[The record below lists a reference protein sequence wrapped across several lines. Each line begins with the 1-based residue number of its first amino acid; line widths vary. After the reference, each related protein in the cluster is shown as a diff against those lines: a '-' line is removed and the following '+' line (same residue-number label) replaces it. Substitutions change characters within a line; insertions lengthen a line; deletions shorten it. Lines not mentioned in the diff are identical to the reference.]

1 MPRDLSG
8 PALPAPTSIGP
19 TMTESYELRDLDGL
33 GRQEHVDDQRE
44 HLLRKTSD
52 EILQEEI
59 RQLQGGLDG
68 VEPYLPRKSTDS
80 TGDRDDDMEEMI
92 NRVSF

>member
-1 MPRDLSG
+1 
-8 PALPAPTSIGP
+8 
-19 TMTESYELRDLDGL
+19 MTESYELRDLEGL

-59 RQLQGGLDG
+59 RQLQRGLDG